1 MLKEVKN
8 LLGRKIR
15 VAMYLNHS
23 EEMKNACTVY
33 RNISPFKYLKDD
45 VEVKYVH
52 RVETQIDFS
61 PITKKIENIK
71 IDAEPI
77 EWADIVVFSRHY
89 YNVALMGCLSEVA
102 EKMNKVIVYETDD
115 LLHKLVQN
123 VGKHNVK
130 DIQSKMGNDLR
141 FVDYALENADL
152 ITVST
157 ENLRKFYSEKTKRS
171 GVQVLPNCFDPSK
184 WRFLYEYKKVR
195 DFIRKKILKKK
206 KIRIGW
212 QGGNN
217 HFLNNFNYIV
227 DPLNELHKK
236 YGTEFE
242 FVIMSGMHPGLDA
255 YGGDKDKR
263 KFLDF
268 DYIHINSVSIDKFPR
283 KLAEMDLDIG
293 LIFVED
299 NEFSRAKS
307 NIKWMEYSLLGIP
320 SISSRCEP
328 YLETNAIL
336 VNNTKEEWMEAIE
349 RLMQNPELCD
359 IIGKRAREMA
369 QSFNIKNRAKE
380 WLDAYLRVLV
390 SKLENKKV
398 ADLDSNKSN

>member
-1 MLKEVKN
+1 MQKKIKE

-15 VAMYLNHS
+15 VAMYINHS

-33 RNISPFKYLKDD
+33 RNITPFKFLKDD
-45 VEVKYVH
+45 VEVRYVH
-52 RVETQIDFS
+52 RVETQIDFY
-61 PITKKIENIK
+61 PLTKNIKEIK

-102 EKMNKVIVYETDD
+102 ENMNKVIVYETDD
-115 LLHKLVQN
+115 LLHRVVQN
-123 VGKHNVK
+123 VGKHNK
-130 DIQSKMGNDLR
+130 GEIANKMNNDLR
-141 FVDYALENADL
+141 FVDYALSNADL
-152 ITVST
+152 VTVST
-157 ENLRKFYSEKTKRS
+157 DNLRDFYSNKVKRA
-171 GVQVLPNCFDPSK
+171 GIQVLPNCFNPNK

-195 DFIRKKILKKK
+195 DFIRKKILKKN

-227 DPLNELHKK
+227 EPLNELHKK

-242 FVIMSGMHPGLDA
+242 FVIMSGLHPGLDA

-268 DYIHINSVSIDKFPR
+268 DYIHVKSVSIDKFPQR
-283 KLAEMDLDIG
+283 LAELDLDIG

-307 NIKWMEYSLLGIP
+307 NIKWMEYALLGIP
-320 SISSRCEP
+320 AISSRCEP
-328 YLETNAIL
+328 YLKTNAVL
-336 VNNTKEEWMEAIE
+336 VNNTTEEWMAAIE
-349 RLMQNPELCD
+349 DLMHNPKKCA
-359 IIGKRAREMA
+359 IIGEEARVMA
-369 QSFNIKNRAKE
+369 NEFNIKNQAKK
-380 WLDAYLRVLV
+380 WLDAYLSVLI

-398 ADLDSNKSN
+398 ADLDSKN